1 MAFKMNSPF
10 KAYIDNEGQS
20 RMRLE
25 SVRSQ
30 YSVDPKKMITADGVT
45 NSLNQDDKEKELSNP
60 FSGYNLEKGEI
71 KPNKKS
77 EKDTTKK
84 DLKQKKKQAKSDLKF
99 YKKTGIDLSEDESPV
114 NFLGQVG
121 LMGAAKGIA
130 QGIKNR
136 DEYGGG
142 LKGAAKATIGN
153 FTGQTEKQRFDN
165 INEKLDSISQAVGV
179 SQDQTE
185 PIDNTIETGQD
196 QNQVEA
202 QSPMMMKSMKK
213 KVLAK
218 TGTGKAHNMSA
229 AQYRQEGLMSRLSGN
244 DERLSTEQ
252 LNAVENLDFINDMSP
267 MNYTQD
273 FSAERRNMMGN
284 LKEEAIKAAKSM
296 SGSPAMQKIDP
307 PKKQVEETGRT
318 KRKGEL
324 KQFRRYRDIK
334 QEERIKETLKPKGYD
349 LPGGTPKL
357 KRKGKLIEQK
367 EIGVGGKYMRKK
379 KSLKKE
385 KVPKMESRKAK
396 PIHQTTPDKKVE
408 KVKYPQRKQKLKV
421 KDVVTNIKLGIN
433 EIRQLNERKRNS

>member
-10 KAYIDNEGQS
+10 KAYIDDEGQS

-77 EKDTTKK
+77 EEDTTKK
-84 DLKQKKKQAKSDLKF
+84 DLKLKKKQAKSDLKF

-114 NFLGQVG
+114 NFLGASG
-121 LMGAAKGIA
+121 IIGAARGIT
-130 QGIKNR
+130 QGVRNR

-142 LKGAAKATIGN
+142 LRGAAKATLGE
-153 FTGQTEKQRFDN
+153 FTGQTKKQRFEE

-179 SQDQTE
+179 GQDQTE
-185 PIDNTIETGQD
+185 PIDNTIETGQ
-196 QNQVEA
+196 NQEEVEA
-202 QSPMMMKSMKK
+202 KSPMMMKSMKK

-252 LNAVENLDFINDMSP
+252 LSAVENLDFINDMSP

-284 LKEEAIKAAKSM
+284 LKEEAKNAAKSM
-296 SGSPAMQKIDP
+296 SGSPALQKIDP
-307 PKKQVEETGRT
+307 PKKQKIKGDL
-318 KRKGEL
+318 GEL
-324 KQFRRYRDIK
+324 RRYRDIK
-334 QEERIKETLKPKGYD
+334 QNKRIKETLKPKGYD
-349 LPGGTPKL
+349 FPGGIPKQ
-357 KRKGKLIEQK
+357 KAEGK
-367 EIGVGGKYMRKK
+367 EIGVGGKYIPVRKK
-379 KSLKKE
+379 KSLKKQD
-385 KVPKMESRKAK
+385 VPKMESRKAK
-396 PIHQTTPDKKVE
+396 PINQTTPDKKVE
-408 KVKYPQRKQKLKV
+408 KVKYPQRKQKLKA